1 MGNCLVTKLKGVV
14 DNDNLEKLNAI
25 VVHCL
30 PVESPSVTTMI
41 MKVSG
46 ATSAK
51 IISGDALAH
60 FTDENGVAN
69 YGTEVINGQT
79 GMSSGTFFVSNHDCK
94 VAIEGKYNFTML
106 DFDSAGTGAANHEFV
121 SGFNYIGVNGQGLT
135 EMSMMHAPASDTIDT
150 SSFFST
156 SKFKKL
162 QYYTP
167 GSGSYTD
174 FSLPSLA
181 YPDIV
186 EGIMIH
192 HVHLVNVSSLKACK
206 NVNALTFSNVTGNI
220 PFSSVEDFAGFNNLA
235 HTLITVRDY
244 FPFAGQSLER
254 LVQVLRSGDGGRQS
268 FDNLQMEYFSWL
280 GLSFDG
286 VEYAN
291 RTENYT
297 ATVSWTATTITFTYN
312 GVTKTVNA

>member
-30 PVESPSVTTMI
+30 PVESPSMTTMV

-79 GMSSGTFFVSNHDCK
+79 GMSGGIFFVSNHDCK
-94 VAIEGKYNFTML
+94 VAIEGKYNFTMVS
-106 DFDSAGTGAANHEFV
+106 FDGGGTGASNHELV

-135 EMSMMHAPASDTIDT
+135 GMSMMYAPASDTIDT
-150 SSFFST
+150 SSFFGT
-156 SKFKKL
+156 SKIKNL
-162 QYYTP
+162 SYT
-167 GSGSYTD
+167 SKGSYKE
-174 FSLPSLA
+174 FSLPLLT
-181 YPDIV
+181 YPDVV
-186 EGIMIH
+186 ERIDIQ
-192 HVHLVNVSSLKACK
+192 HVRLVDVSSLKACK
-206 NVNALTFSNVTGNI
+206 NAVYINFGVFTGNL

-235 HTLITVRDY
+235 RILITTMES

-254 LVQVLRSGDGGRQS
+254 LVQVLRSGEGGRQS